1 MSNSTASIKM
11 LEALRCSLYKE
22 EVEWDMDMEPDE
34 WREIF
39 CLCTSQNILPMVYD
53 AVYKCPAFRSFSGD
67 FDRMVKYQVIRQV
80 TIQHHK
86 TEEFLVVYKKLLEAG
101 LTPVIVKGI
110 ICRNLY
116 VQPDYRCSSDEDIL
130 IPESQFRDCHEALE
144 SLGLRPVSSE
154 PDTERQSEV
163 SYNRE
168 GGVLHLEL
176 HKTLFPPES
185 EAYGELNQMFDH
197 VFERMVTVNIKG
209 VPIYTLDYTDHMLY
223 LILHAFK
230 HFLHSGFG
238 IRQVCDMILFADAYG
253 KEIDWKY
260 IRRSCR
266 QVHAETFT
274 AALFD
279 IGKRELG
286 FDPAGAGYPDD
297 WNADG
302 RDLLEDLMAAGV
314 FGNSSL
320 SRRHSSNMTLQAF
333 EKGKNG
339 KKTNTSLMR
348 SVFPNRK
355 YMERSYRYLRRY
367 PFLLPAAWIGRIWK
381 FVTESRKNRGEGA
394 RESIAIGSQRVELLK
409 KYKIIQ

>member
-1 MSNSTASIKM
+1 MSNGSASIKM
-11 LEALRCSLYKE
+11 LEALRCSLYEKKVQWNME
-22 EVEWDMDMEPDE
+22 MEPDE
-34 WREIF
+34 WRKIF
-39 CLCTSQNILPMVYD
+39 CLCYGQNILPMVYD
-53 AVYKCPAFRSFSGD
+53 AVYKCSAFQSVPGD
-67 FDRMVKYQVIRQV
+67 FNRMIKQQVIRQV

-86 TEEFLVVYKKLLEAG
+86 TEEFLVVYEKLLEAG

-116 VQPDYRCSSDEDIL
+116 AQPDYRCSSDEDIL
-130 IPESQFRDCHEALE
+130 IPENQFRDCHEVLK
-144 SLGLRPVSSE
+144 SLGLRPASSE
-154 PDTERQSEV
+154 SDTERQSEV
-163 SYNRE
+163 SYNRD

-197 VFERMVTVNIKG
+197 VFERKITVNIKG
-209 VPIYTLDYTDHMLY
+209 VPVYTLDHTDHMLY

-260 IRRSCR
+260 IRRSCG
-266 QVHAETFT
+266 QIHAETFT

-286 FDPAGAGYPDD
+286 FEPAGAGFPED
-297 WNADG
+297 WSADG
-302 RDLLEDLMAAGV
+302 RDLLEDLIAGGV

-320 SRRHSSNMTLQAF
+320 SRRHSSNMTLEAF

-381 FVTESRKNRGEGA
+381 FITVSRKKRGEGV
-394 RESIAIGSQRVELLK
+394 RESIAIGNQRVELLK
-409 KYKIIQ
+409 KYKVIQ